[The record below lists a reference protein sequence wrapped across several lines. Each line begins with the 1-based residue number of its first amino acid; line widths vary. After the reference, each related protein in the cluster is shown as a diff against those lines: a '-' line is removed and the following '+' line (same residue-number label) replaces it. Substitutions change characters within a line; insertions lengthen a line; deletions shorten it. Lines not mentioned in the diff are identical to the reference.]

1 MEKEL
6 FKRFYLDKE
15 KDIIINLYHSKED
28 ELEYVLETPN
38 HNTGNLIS
46 NLAKICNVKT
56 VKNEKGMKVIKGV
69 IPASINGNNEIVYI
83 FRLGGVKIANI
94 FEDGGIQF
102 KAKIPAISKTL
113 MSQTKEYKLP
123 IQKTIV
129 KSYIFKKSKFRTDIH
144 THMNANLSPDAL
156 IALGIKYQI
165 RYPLYYIKKLNLK
178 MSKEQEERI
187 LKQREETEKKFESS
201 FEGSSI
207 KGKYLTRKIDD
218 NTFINFADFILNN
231 IENAE
236 YNISKIRASLAILK
250 DGQAV
255 FTNLEKVYLYRY
267 IFCKGKESSKKIKIN
282 EKKIEQI
289 PEKDIRQILKI
300 MLNDSK
306 KECFK
311 NISLRQDKLLWIARE
326 YEKQGINY
334 VEIADTELVKPY
346 GPAIKM
352 VEEIH
357 QIMPIIEQETGIKL
371 RFLAALRRIPLTII
385 KDQIIGENY
394 LRENIDVLKTVG
406 KSPYIVGSDFVG
418 EEINDISDL
427 QPAISEI
434 VNYIEKEDKD
444 FTIRI
449 HAGENDSLKNNVE
462 ESIKCVKKAIKA
474 GQKMPNIRIG
484 HGLYTPNLNSNEG
497 KELIKEMKEK
507 NVIVEFQIT
516 SNVRLNNLSDLN
528 KHPIKTYL
536 KSGVKCVQG
545 TDGCG
550 IYGVDTI
557 DEQLALYNL
566 LGLTDKEFEQMREVE
581 EELINKNNK
590 YFEKKKKKFEKLIE
604 GKTISEVLTNLEKEY
619 HEKSEKNQTQMR
631 INNKLESEV
640 ELKELIKS
648 LPENKMPIIIA
659 GGSFNKKGKNTK
671 VLNEGRNL
679 LENLINQVDSKKVFF
694 VIGHKLK
701 GYEREI
707 IDIIKKSKKKFEIYA
722 IIPKMITQEEAEE
735 ILSNNLS
742 GVRIS
747 IESDEMGLYKSFNY
761 EIFERRKSIVIAFD
775 GNSPVSNLIQEA
787 KNGKGDSKIY
797 VNTECP
803 ILKEKAKTLEGYVI
817 PFDLKNKIM
826 I

>member
-1 MEKEL
+1 
-6 FKRFYLDKE
+6 
-15 KDIIINLYHSKED
+15 
-28 ELEYVLETPN
+28 
-38 HNTGNLIS
+38 
-46 NLAKICNVKT
+46 
-56 VKNEKGMKVIKGV
+56 
-69 IPASINGNNEIVYI
+69 
-83 FRLGGVKIANI
+83 
-94 FEDGGIQF
+94 
-102 KAKIPAISKTL
+102 
-113 MSQTKEYKLP
+113 
-123 IQKTIV
+123 
-129 KSYIFKKSKFRTDIH
+129 
-144 THMNANLSPDAL
+144 
-156 IALGIKYQI
+156 
-165 RYPLYYIKKLNLK
+165 
-178 MSKEQEERI
+178 
-187 LKQREETEKKFESS
+187 
-201 FEGSSI
+201 
-207 KGKYLTRKIDD
+207 
-218 NTFINFADFILNN
+218 
-231 IENAE
+231 
-236 YNISKIRASLAILK
+236 
-250 DGQAV
+250 
-255 FTNLEKVYLYRY
+255 
-267 IFCKGKESSKKIKIN
+267 
-282 EKKIEQI
+282 
-289 PEKDIRQILKI
+289 
-300 MLNDSK
+300 
-306 KECFK
+306 
-311 NISLRQDKLLWIARE
+311 
-326 YEKQGINY
+326 
-334 VEIADTELVKPY
+334 
-346 GPAIKM
+346 
-352 VEEIH
+352 
-357 QIMPIIEQETGIKL
+357 
-371 RFLAALRRIPLTII
+371 
-385 KDQIIGENY
+385 
-394 LRENIDVLKTVG
+394 
-406 KSPYIVGSDFVG
+406 
-418 EEINDISDL
+418 
-427 QPAISEI
+427 
-434 VNYIEKEDKD
+434 
-444 FTIRI
+444 
-449 HAGENDSLKNNVE
+449 
-462 ESIKCVKKAIKA
+462 
-474 GQKMPNIRIG
+474 MPNIRIG